1 MCGVEHGSVCAACL
15 ARLQP
20 APAVSVPGVRH
31 TVALVGYDEVS
42 ARLVLAGK
50 NGGRRDLLRWS
61 GAHLA
66 GVVAGSCVAEAEV
79 DLVSWVPADPAQRRN
94 RGYDQGEFLA
104 RSVARHLG
112 RPCRATLRRS
122 GGGSQKGLSRAL
134 RLKGPQV
141 RARRRVSGSILLV
154 DDVVTTGTS
163 LSRCAEALIRAGAT
177 TVDAAVFAAAGSG
190 SASAEEER
198 CQIIYIGGSSGIR
211 H

>member
-1 MCGVEHGSVCAACL
+1 VCGVEHGSVCTACL
-15 ARLQP
+15 DRLHR

-31 TVALVGYDEVS
+31 TVALVGYDDLS

-61 GAHLA
+61 GVHLA
-66 GVVAGSCVAEAEV
+66 RAVARSRADEAEI
-79 DLVSWVPADPAQRRN
+79 DLVSWVPADPAQRRI
-94 RGYDQGEFLA
+94 RGYDQGELLA

-134 RLKGPQV
+134 RLEGPQV
-141 RARRRVSGSILLV
+141 RARRRVPGSILLV
-154 DDVVTTGTS
+154 DDVVTTGAS
-163 LSRCAEALIRAGAT
+163 LSRCADVLIRAGAT